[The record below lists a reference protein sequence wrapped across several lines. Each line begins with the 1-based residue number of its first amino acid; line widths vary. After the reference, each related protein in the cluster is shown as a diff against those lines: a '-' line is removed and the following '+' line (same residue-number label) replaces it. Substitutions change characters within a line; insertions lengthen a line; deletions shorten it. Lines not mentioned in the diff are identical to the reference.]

1 MPTSADIAEHLGA
14 LLVGNGSVEITHF
27 APLYRAG
34 KDALAYIDNSRYISQ
49 LKACQASAIIL
60 KPEWIPYNSGVSI
73 VLDNPCLGYARA
85 SAYLNGHRYV
95 SEGIHPSAVV
105 ADSAVVSPQVSVG
118 ANSSIA
124 AGVHLA
130 EGVKIGPG
138 CHLGENVV
146 IGDHTTIKANVVIER
161 ECKVGRRCLLQPGV
175 VIGSD
180 GFGYASDSDHWVHI
194 PQLGRVL
201 IGDRVEIGANTTI
214 DRGAMDDTV
223 IGDGVVLDNQI
234 QVAHNVIIGENT
246 AIAGCTGIA
255 GSAKIGKRCTIGGAT
270 TVLGH
275 LEIVDDV
282 HINAMSLV
290 VSSINQSGS
299 YSSSTPLDRTARWR
313 RNSIRF
319 RDLDNMAKR
328 INALERCRV
337 DMVENAVK
345 N

>member
-1 MPTSADIAEHLGA
+1 MPISADIAEQLGA
-14 LLVGNGSVEITHF
+14 LLVGDGSVEITHP

-34 KDALAYIDNSRYISQ
+34 KGTLAYINSPQYIPQ
-49 LKACQASAIIL
+49 LKVCRASAVIL
-60 KPEWIPYNSGVSI
+60 KPEWVSYNPAVSI
-73 VLDNPCLGYARA
+73 VLDNPHVGYAHA
-85 SAYLNGHRYV
+85 VAYLDRHRYV

-105 ADSAVVSPQVSVG
+105 ADSAIILPQVSVG

-130 EGVKIGPG
+130 EGVRVGSG

-146 IGDHTTIKANVVIER
+146 IGSHTVIKANVVIEHKCR
-161 ECKVGRRCLLQPGV
+161 VGRQCLLQAGV

-180 GFGYASDSDHWVHI
+180 GFGYASDGDRWVHV

-214 DRGAMDDTV
+214 DRGAMDDTDIGNGV
-223 IGDGVVLDNQI
+223 ILDNQVQI
-234 QVAHNVIIGENT
+234 AHNVTIGENT
-246 AIAGCTGIA
+246 AIAGCVGIA

-290 VSSINQSGS
+290 ISSINQSGS
-299 YSSSTPLDRTARWR
+299 YSSSTPLDHVTGWR
-313 RNSIRF
+313 RNFIRF

-328 INALERCRV
+328 INALEKRLR
-337 DMVENAVK
+337 
-345 N
+345 